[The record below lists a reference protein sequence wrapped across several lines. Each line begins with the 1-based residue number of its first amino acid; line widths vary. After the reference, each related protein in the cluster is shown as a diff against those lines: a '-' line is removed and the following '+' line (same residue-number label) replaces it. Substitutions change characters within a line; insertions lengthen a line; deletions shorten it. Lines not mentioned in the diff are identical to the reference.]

1 MIKTR
6 IAVLSTCLMVIAGGA
21 FAQDNAKKAEE
32 LRRSSEMMKPPT
44 DAPSGAMNKGGSS
57 TPMSEADKK
66 AEEMRKSSEMMKP
79 QGNNP
84 PAGAM
89 SHGTSKPMTAEE
101 MKAEEARRKSEQ
113 MKPQ

>member
-57 TPMSEADKK
+57 TRIHTESVRVADSCRPRPGVDFSGRTRLV
-66 AEEMRKSSEMMKP
+66 APS
-79 QGNNP
+79 
-84 PAGAM
+84 AM
-89 SHGTSKPMTAEE
+89 THPGLPES
-101 MKAEEARRKSEQ
+101 
-113 MKPQ
+113 

>member
-32 LRRSSEMMKPPT
+32 MRR
-44 DAPSGAMNKGGSS
+44 
-57 TPMSEADKK
+57 
-66 AEEMRKSSEMMKP
+66 SSEMMKP